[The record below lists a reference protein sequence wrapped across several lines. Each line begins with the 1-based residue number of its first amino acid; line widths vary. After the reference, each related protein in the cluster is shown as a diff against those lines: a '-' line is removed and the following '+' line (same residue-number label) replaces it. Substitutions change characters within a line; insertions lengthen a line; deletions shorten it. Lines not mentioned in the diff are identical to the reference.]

1 MLGELVM
8 ARVYMYADE
17 TGDLGYGSDAPYFG
31 IGTATYRGEHSQALW
46 AGLELRT
53 QLEAKGV
60 RVQHGL
66 HAKNDSRSTRSAM
79 FDVIAHQAPRFD
91 TTFLYKENAYV
102 RVQQRGPVYLYQQ
115 AIYLHFKEILR
126 QVSCAGDEVFVI
138 AGHLQTNAKR
148 AASYQAVR
156 AVCSQIA
163 TDRTVVPCVWDAP
176 SSWGIQVA
184 DYGLW
189 STQRVLLGRTSP
201 WHVRCVQPTLKS
213 VFKPWGTP

>member
-1 MLGELVM
+1 M
-8 ARVYMYADE
+8 ARVYMYAE
-17 TGDLGYGSDAPYFG
+17 TGDLGYDSDTPYFG
-31 IGTATYRGEHSQALW
+31 IGTATYRGKHSQALW

-53 QLEAKGV
+53 ELEAKGV

-79 FDVIAHQAPRFD
+79 FDVIAQQAPRFD
-91 TTFLYKENAYV
+91 TTFLCKENAYA
-102 RVQQRGPVYLYQQ
+102 RVQERGPVYLYQQ

-126 QVSCAGDEVFVI
+126 QVSRPGDEAFVI

-148 AASYQAVR
+148 ATTYHAVQ

-163 TDRTVVPCVWDAP
+163 TDRAVVACVWDAP

-184 DYGLW
+184 DYALW

-201 WHVRCVQPTLKS
+201 WHAHCVEPTLKS
-213 VFKPWGTP
+213 VFKPWGTT